1 MTSCNNHFVYTST
14 SQYPNPNQLYITRIF
29 CKKVQNLAQFCYQNS
44 KLSALIAGNGIWGV
58 LVFKISRVGYPRTSL
73 HSSYRL
79 YFHARNIASRKYLI
93 GRSYKNYGFDWPF
106 LFADCIIA
114 WHESITLALVCSC
127 VHPPPPPTLNSFLRL
142 CSNMAENSPIW
153 VKISHELGEIWKNG
167 KSLYCCIYCNS
178 SFKWIKLNF

>member
-127 VHPPPPPTLNSFLRL
+127 VHPPPNLEFFPTPLFQHGGELTYLSQN
-142 CSNMAENSPIW
+142 
-153 VKISHELGEIWKNG
+153 ISRIRRDMK
-167 KSLYCCIYCNS
+167 KR
-178 SFKWIKLNF
+178 